1 MSTWTTPAAIR
12 AQLLRDWKRGKLLTA
27 IAQDE
32 PLFPLRLSLKGPT
45 SLELSQRFN
54 EVRAW
59 IAQLQGAAKSAGLP
73 GYRLTLRAVD
83 HRVIGSNQLPA
94 EIWLDSFDDALAL
107 IGKRREAARF
117 QQLLVET
124 VERCPALLPWLA
136 KRPLRALELGA
147 VWSHLL
153 DIVLWLRTHPRPG
166 IYLRQ
171 MDIPA
176 IHSKFIEQHKRV
188 LSELFDLALP
198 EGAVDSDATGHLG
211 FERRYGFRDKPRLIR
226 FRILDARK
234 AILATGTDNDLAVT
248 AETFARL
255 DLNVDS
261 VFITENEINFLA
273 FPPVPDSLVIFGSG
287 YGFEALGAA
296 HWLQH
301 RAVHYWGDID
311 THGFAILDQLR
322 ARFSRARAF
331 LMDRET
337 LLAHRP
343 HWVDEQQ
350 PTLRDLPRLDAHEA
364 ALYDDL
370 RHDRLGSRVRLE
382 QEKIGFQ
389 WFKDA
394 LTRLQS
400 QG

>member
-1 MSTWTTPAAIR
+1 MSVWTTPAAIR
-12 AQLLRDWKRGKLLTA
+12 AQLQRDWKRGKLLTA
-27 IAQDE
+27 IAQDA
-32 PLFPLRLSLKGPT
+32 PLFPLRLPLKGPA
-45 SLELSQRFN
+45 SQELSQRFT

-59 IAQLQGAAKSAGLP
+59 IAQLQGAAKSAGQS
-73 GYRLTLRAVD
+73 GYRLTMRAVD
-83 HRVIGSNQLPA
+83 HRVIGNNQLPA
-94 EIWLDSFDDALAL
+94 EVWLDTFDDALAL

-117 QQLLVET
+117 QQLLAET
-124 VERCPALLPWLA
+124 AERCPALLSWLA
-136 KRPLRALELGA
+136 KRPLRALELEA
-147 VWSHLL
+147 VWRHLL
-153 DIVLWLRTHPRPG
+153 DVVLWRYTHPRPG

-198 EGAVDSDATGHLG
+198 QGAIDNDATGHLG

-226 FRILDARK
+226 FRILDAHK
-234 AILATGTDNDLAVT
+234 ALLATGTDNDLTVT
-248 AETFARL
+248 ADTFARL
-255 DLNVDS
+255 DLNVAS

-273 FPPVPDSLVIFGSG
+273 FPPAPDSLVIFGSG

-296 HWLQH
+296 HWLQC
-301 RAVHYWGDID
+301 RTIYYWGDID

-322 ARFSRARAF
+322 ARFSQARAF

-337 LLAHRP
+337 LLAHRA
-343 HWVDEQQ
+343 HWVNEQH
-350 PTLRDLPRLDAHEA
+350 PALRDLQRLNAHEA

-370 RHDRLGSRVRLE
+370 RHDRLGSGVRLE

-389 WFKDA
+389 WLENTLA
-394 LTRLQS
+394 CL
-400 QG
+400 